1 VRLGVASAVIGSVDA
16 ETRRRIVFAACI
28 LSVVMA
34 AVEGT
39 VVATAMPTIVA
50 DLGGLRLF
58 SWVFAIYF
66 LTQAVTIPIYGR
78 LSDIYGR
85 KKLFFIGCGLFLTG
99 SVLCGFA
106 HAMVPLIAFRALQGL
121 GAGGLQPVATTIV
134 GDLYSPA
141 ERARVQG
148 YLSSAWGFSA
158 IGGPLL
164 GAVLV
169 HWAWPLVFW
178 VNVPIGL
185 TCIAALAFF
194 LHENVKPREHRIDY
208 AGSVLL
214 ALGAGTLM
222 FALVLAGSLSGG
234 VVAALF
240 AAAVLVL
247 VMLLVYE
254 SRVPEPMLP
263 LKLWNKRVI
272 ALGNVGCFCLGWLL
286 MGVSAFMPTYVQAVM
301 GDPAIVAGVILGS
314 MSICWTLGSVIGGRV
329 MIRTSYRMSAAAG
342 GVMLLLGGTMLVVLD
357 PARGPV
363 WAGIGSSLLG
373 LGLGMSNSSF
383 LVSTQSAV
391 EWGERGVATASN
403 LFMRQFGQTIG
414 TAAFGAVF
422 NAGVY
427 RNIPDA
433 SGAVTRL
440 MNAPLRRALDPTDLT
455 RFVDAIA
462 RPLHDIYAIVTGL
475 GLIVLLVALALP
487 ARLAA
492 HATRSPEQS
501 AESGA

>member
-1 VRLGVASAVIGSVDA
+1 MRSGVANAVVGSVDTD
-16 ETRRRIVFAACI
+16 TRRRIVFAACI
-28 LSVVMA
+28 LAVVMV

-50 DLGGLRLF
+50 DLGGLQLF

-85 KKLFFIGCGLFLTG
+85 KKIFFIGCGLFL
-99 SVLCGFA
+99 SASILCGFA

-134 GDLYSPA
+134 GDLYTPA
-141 ERARVQG
+141 ERAKVQG

-158 IGGPLL
+158 VGGPLL

-185 TCIAALAFF
+185 LCIAALAMY
-194 LHENVKPREHRIDY
+194 LREDVKPREHRVDY
-208 AGSVLL
+208 LGSVLL

-222 FALVLAGSLSGG
+222 FALVLAGSLSPS
-234 VVAALF
+234 VFIALIAAALF
-240 AAAVLVL
+240 VLVVL
-247 VMLLVYE
+247 IVYE
-254 SRVPEPMLP
+254 RGVPEPMLP
-263 LKLWNKRVI
+263 IKLWNRRVI
-272 ALGNVGCFCLGWLL
+272 ALGNIACFAMGWLL

-301 GDPAIVAGVILGS
+301 GGTALTAGIILGG
-314 MSICWTLGSVIGGRV
+314 MSIFWTIGSIIGGRV
-329 MIRTSYRMSAAAG
+329 MIRTSYRVSSTTG
-342 GVMLLLGGTMLVVLD
+342 GVLLLTGGTMLVMLD
-357 PARGPV
+357 PSRGAL
-363 WAGIGSSLLG
+363 WAGIGAAILG
-373 LGLGMSNSSF
+373 IGMGMSFSSF

-403 LFMRQFGQTIG
+403 LFMRNLGQTLG

-422 NAGVY
+422 NLGVD
-427 RNIPDA
+427 RRIPDA
-433 SGAVTRL
+433 SRVMTQL
-440 MNAPLRRALDPTDLT
+440 MNAPLRRALAPADKA

-462 RPLHDIYAIVTGL
+462 GPLHDIYV
-475 GLIVLLVALALP
+475 IVLLLGAVSLLMALSLP
-487 ARLAA
+487 AKLGA
-492 HATRSPEQS
+492 HAASAPEPA
-501 AESGA
+501 AESES